1 VALFLWQTQKE
12 KAMPEPTKNLDL
24 LSDYAD
30 RPTLAQQWGTSVRTI
45 ANYEAEGLPSLMLGG
60 RKLYNIVSAMNWLK
74 GREAA

>member
-1 VALFLWQTQKE
+1 
-12 KAMPEPTKNLDL
+12 MPAPMKNLDL

-60 RKLYNIVSAMNWLK
+60 RKLYNIGSAMNWLK
-74 GREAA
+74 EREMA